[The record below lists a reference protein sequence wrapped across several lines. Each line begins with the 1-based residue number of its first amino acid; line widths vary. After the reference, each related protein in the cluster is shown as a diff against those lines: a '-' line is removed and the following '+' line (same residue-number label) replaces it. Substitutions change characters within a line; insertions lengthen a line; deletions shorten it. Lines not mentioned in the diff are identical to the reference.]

1 MLVLLYRIA
10 DVKRLACMDMFKVLA
25 HIERD
30 TVHDLSRCV
39 VDKLKLDV
47 LKVLSYKLACSEIEY
62 TARAE
67 HRFLIAGT
75 EGIELTQQS
84 RNSGV
89 ISANVR

>member
-1 MLVLLYRIA
+1 
-10 DVKRLACMDMFKVLA
+10 MDMFKVLA

-47 LKVLSYKLACSEIEY
+47 LKVLPYKLACSEIEY

-75 EGIELTQQS
+75 EWIELTQQS
-84 RNSGV
+84 QEIRALS
-89 ISANVR
+89 RQT